1 MENGILAMGTVEEI
15 QSLVAERV
23 RQETDGLQAEKEPEI
38 SSRFISDCLWANE
51 LGDAQLY
58 IMLNRG
64 KRLFNQTSI
73 EWMRW
78 AGHHWEIDRGSADA
92 LASMEGVTWHYLNE
106 AKDLVD
112 KIVKEENTEVKIK
125 MIAKQKSIY
134 KRVERL
140 RSVSG
145 SNNCLTFTTR
155 CHDRLVVT
163 NDDFD
168 KNPWALAFKN
178 GVVDLRTGEL
188 SPGNPDDMIF
198 KACPHEWTGVD
209 TPCPTWD
216 QALLDIM
223 AGNQEM
229 VDFIA
234 RLLGYSITG
243 LSTEHIMPVLW
254 GKGRNGKSL
263 IVETIRYVM
272 GTLAA
277 PIRSEMLLDQS
288 FMKSSSG
295 PSPDIM
301 SLKGLRIA
309 FANETDEGRRIST
322 SQVKL
327 LTGADT
333 MVARNPHD
341 RYETRFDPTHTLFL
355 LTNNRP
361 QAPADD
367 FAFWKRII
375 LVPFLVSFVD
385 NPKEADER
393 QIDKFLGEKLKKE
406 ASGILAWLVRGCLAW
421 QEAGLDFPALV
432 SEATG
437 EYRRGEDM
445 LADFI
450 DETCQLQ
457 EDYKVSAASIY
468 DAFRKWFEENYS
480 KKIPSQKRFGTLMTK
495 KFERQKDGIFFYL
508 GLRLKNDTD

>member
-1 MENGILAMGTVEEI
+1 MGVVEDI
-15 QSLVAERV
+15 QNMVAERV
-23 RQETDGLQAEKEPEI
+23 KQESEGDQVKKEPEI
-38 SSRFISDCLWANE
+38 SSRFISDCLWSNE
-51 LGDAQLY
+51 LGDALLF

-64 KRLFNQTSI
+64 KRLYNQTSG

-78 AGHHWEIDRGSADA
+78 AGHHWEIDRDSADA
-92 LASMEGVTWHYLNE
+92 LASIEGVVWHYLQE
-106 AKDLVD
+106 AKNLVD
-112 KIVKEENTEVKIK
+112 KIAKEENTEVKNK
-125 MIAKQKSIY
+125 LMGQQKYIY

-140 RSVSG
+140 RSVHG
-145 SNNCLTFTTR
+145 CNNCLTFTTR
-155 CHDRLVVT
+155 CHDRIVAT

-168 KNPWALAFKN
+168 KNPWSLGFKN

-188 SPGNPDDMIF
+188 SPGNPDDKNL
-198 KACPHEWTGVD
+198 KACPHEWTGID
-209 TPCPTWD
+209 SPCPTWE
-216 QALLDIM
+216 QAILDIM
-223 AGNQEM
+223 SGNQEM
-229 VDFIA
+229 VDFLA
-234 RLLGYSITG
+234 RLFGYSITG
-243 LSTEHIMPVLW
+243 LSTEHILPVFY

-263 IVETIRYVM
+263 IVETIRHVM
-272 GTLAA
+272 GTLAE

-327 LTGADT
+327 LTGGDT

-355 LTNNRP
+355 LTNNKP

-385 NPKEADER
+385 TPAAEDER
-393 QIDKFLGEKLKKE
+393 QIDKFLGKKLKKE

-421 QEAGLDFPALV
+421 QESGLDFPVLV
-432 SEATG
+432 SDATG

-445 LADFI
+445 LADFV

-457 EDYKVSAASIY
+457 EGYKVSAANIY
-468 DAFRKWFEENYS
+468 DAFRKWFEGNYG
-480 KKIPSQKRFGTLMTK
+480 KKIPSQKRFGTLMSK
-495 KFERQKDGIFFYL
+495 KFERQKEGVYFYL
-508 GLRLKNDTD
+508 GLRLITDVD